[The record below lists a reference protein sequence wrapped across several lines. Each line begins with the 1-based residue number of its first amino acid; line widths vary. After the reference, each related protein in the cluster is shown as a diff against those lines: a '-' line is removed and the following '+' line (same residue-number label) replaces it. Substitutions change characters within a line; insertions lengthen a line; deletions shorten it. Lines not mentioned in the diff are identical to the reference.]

1 MKKQP
6 KFYKPEPIIL
16 NPAILHYGQQNPY
29 TGKETDFQKSSAAL
43 VAFHGL
49 AFAYHV
55 PNESRRPGKA
65 GNIERMM
72 LKAQGVL
79 SGVADWCIP
88 YKTSYGHPGAY
99 IELKAKGGKL
109 SQDQIKFLNAAFEQG
124 YFCAVAWNLDSFEA
138 LLKEL
143 YPKKRFVKPD
153 VMSDGYPIPPDQVCP
168 NCLKD
173 TFAKAQNYNGSPS
186 MIYQYANCLHCLA
199 ELESTWS
206 VVGFRWIMRQQNRL
220 SEFIGCMKDAPGT
233 FENDLKM
240 LSE

>member
-6 KFYKPEPIIL
+6 KLYKPESIEL
-16 NPAILHYGQQNPY
+16 NPAILHYGKETPY
-29 TGKETDFQKSSAAL
+29 IGKETDFQKSSAAL
-43 VAFHGL
+43 VAYHGL
-49 AFAYHV
+49 PFAYHI

-88 YKTSYGHPGAY
+88 YKTSYGHPGSY
-99 IELKAKGGKL
+99 IELKAHKGSL

-124 YFCAVAWNLDSFEA
+124 YFCAVAWSLDAFEG

-143 YPKKRFVKPD
+143 YGKKRFSEP
-153 VMSDGYPIPPDQVCP
+153 
-168 NCLKD
+168 
-173 TFAKAQNYNGSPS
+173 AK
-186 MIYQYANCLHCLA
+186 
-199 ELESTWS
+199 
-206 VVGFRWIMRQQNRL
+206 QNRL
-220 SEFIGCMKDAPGT
+220 SEFIGCLKDAPGT